1 MFRVNYFLCSHI
13 SLSPLVQVDRKK
25 YLVFVTDPSHATFQ
39 KSTLSEN
46 WGHSSRSS
54 SALGGQP
61 GMHGCPPDVSR
72 MKYVIHKQP
81 LSLDRFF
88 LHEVTAAEAAASK
101 LDNCFVLICLNRFQQ
116 IVQVHTFQADTEQ
129 LKVCAYRVSHWIGSG
144 LL

>member
-1 MFRVNYFLCSHI
+1 MS
-13 SLSPLVQVDRKK
+13 SS
-25 YLVFVTDPSHATFQ
+25 FVLPFQ

-54 SALGGQP
+54 SSLGPHDGV
-61 GMHGCPPDVSR
+61 G

-88 LHEVTAAEAAASK
+88 LHEVTAQEAAASK

-129 LKVCAYRVSHWIGSG
+129 LKVRSSSVCQYYKQKSSISRAELVR
-144 LL
+144 LQ

>member
-1 MFRVNYFLCSHI
+1 
-13 SLSPLVQVDRKK
+13 
-25 YLVFVTDPSHATFQ
+25 
-39 KSTLSEN
+39 
-46 WGHSSRSS
+46 
-54 SALGGQP
+54 
-61 GMHGCPPDVSR
+61 MHGCPPDVSG

-129 LKVCAYRVSHWIGSG
+129 LKVRTESRIGLENAMCTLVEPETS
-144 LL
+144 

>member
-1 MFRVNYFLCSHI
+1 MILGHGVG
-13 SLSPLVQVDRKK
+13 SPPGDRHSIQEVD
-25 YLVFVTDPSHATFQ
+25 SIFQ
-39 KSTLSEN
+39 KSTLTEN

-54 SALGGQP
+54 SSSLGPHPGQDS
-61 GMHGCPPDVSR
+61 G

-88 LHEVTAAEAAASK
+88 LHEVTAQEAAASK

-129 LKVCAYRVSHWIGSG
+129 LKVR
-144 LL
+144 

>member
-1 MFRVNYFLCSHI
+1 M
-13 SLSPLVQVDRKK
+13 
-25 YLVFVTDPSHATFQ
+25 FQ

-54 SALGGQP
+54 SALGHP
-61 GMHGCPPDVSR
+61 GMHGCPPDVSG

-88 LHEVTAAEAAASK
+88 LHEVTAQEAAASK

-129 LKVCAYRVSHWIGSG
+129 LKVRSRLPDCSSQNGCF
-144 LL
+144 

>member
-1 MFRVNYFLCSHI
+1 MELGPPV
-13 SLSPLVQVDRKK
+13 PPGDRHSIQE
-25 YLVFVTDPSHATFQ
+25 VPSIFQ
-39 KSTLSEN
+39 KSTLTEN

-54 SALGGQP
+54 SSSLGPHPGQDS
-61 GMHGCPPDVSR
+61 G

-88 LHEVTAAEAAASK
+88 LHEVTAQEAAASK

-129 LKVCAYRVSHWIGSG
+129 LKVR
-144 LL
+144 